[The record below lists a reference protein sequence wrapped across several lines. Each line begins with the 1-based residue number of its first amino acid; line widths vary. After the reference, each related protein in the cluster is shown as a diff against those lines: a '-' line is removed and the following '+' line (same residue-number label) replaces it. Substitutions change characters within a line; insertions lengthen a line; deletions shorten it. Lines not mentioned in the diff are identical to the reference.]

1 MSLRAAED
9 AGRQLLVSALSR
21 EGRPCGSQRPPVLA
35 TRVAMT
41 TTQRTGYDY
50 RIDAL
55 DEVYRAAE
63 AANSAEAS
71 P

>member
-1 MSLRAAED
+1 MSLRT
-9 AGRQLLVSALSR
+9 V
-21 EGRPCGSQRPPVLA
+21 EGAFWQRPVARRPSLRLPEAAVAVLA

-41 TTQRTGYDY
+41 TTQRTGYVY
-50 RIDAL
+50 RIAAL
-55 DEVYRAAE
+55 DQVYRAAE

>member
-1 MSLRAAED
+1 
-9 AGRQLLVSALSR
+9 
-21 EGRPCGSQRPPVLA
+21 
-35 TRVAMT
+35 MT

>member
-1 MSLRAAED
+1 
-9 AGRQLLVSALSR
+9 
-21 EGRPCGSQRPPVLA
+21 
-35 TRVAMT
+35 MT

-55 DEVYRAAE
+55 DEVYRAAK

>member
-1 MSLRAAED
+1 MSLRTVEGAFWQ
-9 AGRQLLVSALSR
+9 RPPSR
-21 EGRPCGSQRPPVLA
+21 EGRPWLPEAAVAVLA

-41 TTQRTGYDY
+41 TTQRTGYVY
-50 RIDAL
+50 RIAAL
-55 DEVYRAAE
+55 DQVYRAAE